1 MNERLVRNYNC
12 EFHRIAWF
20 KKEEETFA
28 NILYEIIRPLPPQLE
43 ASDEAISFVQHE
55 AFLERS

>member
-1 MNERLVRNYNC
+1 MNERLFRNYNR
-12 EFHRIAWF
+12 EFHRVAWF

-28 NILYEIIRPLPPQLE
+28 NILYEIIHPLPSRLE
-43 ASDEAISFVQHE
+43 GSGEAISFVQHE